1 MVPNERDPSE
11 KTLQCRPQLTVHAAN
26 GTSYRPSIGPV
37 SNFRQRFE
45 KCVEFTR
52 AWRRRSGALTGKP
65 GQQYPFVQVLGIRG
79 LPIVEGIEK
88 RLRTEGRLALD
99 DLPGM
104 GPRRDAV
111 ANLR

>member
-1 MVPNERDPSE
+1 MRRVRPPLAPTDLGRD
-11 KTLQCRPQLTVHAAN
+11 
-26 GTSYRPSIGPV
+26 
-37 SNFRQRFE
+37 
-45 KCVEFTR
+45 
-52 AWRRRSGALTGKP
+52 ALTRKP

-104 GPRRDAV
+104 GARRDAV

>member
-1 MVPNERDPSE
+1 MAPTTWAD
-11 KTLQCRPQLTVHAAN
+11 
-26 GTSYRPSIGPV
+26 
-37 SNFRQRFE
+37 
-45 KCVEFTR
+45 
-52 AWRRRSGALTGKP
+52 ALTGKP
-65 GQQYPFVQVLGIRG
+65 GQQYPFVQVLGVRG
-79 LPIVEGIEK
+79 LPIVEGVQK